1 MADKG
6 FNSLDTNSIFSP
18 LFYVI
23 YSKFNKSIFD
33 HRNTKKVVNNC
44 FDWAVFSFPVPNQ
57 PKPAQTSPNQPKS
70 QILFPDIYIYIMTL
84 VTGRH
89 LPYAKILRII
99 HQREYLDAIYV
110 NKLQHPPVKFIF

>member
-33 HRNTKKVVNNC
+33 HRNTKKVANNC
-44 FDWAVFSFPVPNQ
+44 FGWAVFSTDE
-57 PKPAQTSPNQPKS
+57 PAQNQPKS
-70 QILFPDIYIYIMTL
+70 QTLFPDIYI
-84 VTGRH
+84 
-89 LPYAKILRII
+89 
-99 HQREYLDAIYV
+99 
-110 NKLQHPPVKFIF
+110 

>member
-33 HRNTKKVVNNC
+33 HKNIKKVANNC
-44 FDWAVFSFPVPNQ
+44 FGWAVFITANQ
-57 PKPAQTSPNQPKS
+57 SKTSPNLKFCS
-70 QILFPDIYIYIMTL
+70 LTYI
-84 VTGRH
+84 
-89 LPYAKILRII
+89 
-99 HQREYLDAIYV
+99 
-110 NKLQHPPVKFIF
+110 